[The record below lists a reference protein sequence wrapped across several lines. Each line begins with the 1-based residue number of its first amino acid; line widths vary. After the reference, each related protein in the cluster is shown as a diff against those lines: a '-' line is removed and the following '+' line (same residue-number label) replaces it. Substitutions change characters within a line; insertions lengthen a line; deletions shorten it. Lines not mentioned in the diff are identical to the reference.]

1 MYYIIASLM
10 KGLPIMRSN
19 KIKNT
24 DLFTQ
29 AANEHFQ
36 KHIRTQSK
44 QALMIIKNKV
54 DWGKLLE
61 PLSRKLSAEKA
72 NLAPAGRKPHD
83 LLVIVKCFLLQ
94 TIYNLSDPR
103 LEEEIADRRSFQ
115 IFLDLTSDDSI
126 PDETSIC
133 RYRELF
139 SRLGLDRLLFESFN
153 KQLANQ
159 NLIMGKGTIVDATLK
174 QAQANPSSDR
184 DKDATFTKRGKKT
197 IYGYKGHIG
206 IDTNTDIIHSL
217 EFTGAHIH
225 DTDKFDDLLIGSE
238 KRVHADKGYS
248 NRRRKKMLK
257 RQGIRCGILDKGYRN
272 RPLTKRQIKR
282 NKLLSAVRNAVER
295 PFAYMKQVL
304 NYQRCRYYDL
314 PRNRTQF
321 ILCAVVYNMRRM
333 LSLLT
338 T

>member
-1 MYYIIASLM
+1 
-10 KGLPIMRSN
+10 MRSN

-54 DWGKLLE
+54 NWDKLLE
-61 PLSRKLSAEKA
+61 PLEKKIAREKA
-72 NLAPAGRKPHD
+72 DLSPAGRKPHD

-153 KQLANQ
+153 KQLSAH
-159 NLIMGKGTIVDATLK
+159 NLIVGKGTIVDATLK
-174 QAQANPSSDR
+174 QAQATPASDR
-184 DKDATFTKRGKKT
+184 DKDATFTKRGGKT
-197 IYGYKGHIG
+197 TYGYKGHIG
-206 IDTNTDIIHSL
+206 VDTDTNIIHSL

-225 DTDKFDDLLIGSE
+225 DSDKFDDLLTGSE
-238 KRVHADKGYS
+238 RKVLADKGYA
-248 NRRRKKMLK
+248 NKQRKKMLQ
-257 RQGIRCGILDKGYRN
+257 RQGIRCGILDKGYRDT
-272 RPLTKRQIKR
+272 PLTKKQRKR

-304 NYQRCRYYDL
+304 NYQRCRYYSIA
-314 PRNRTQF
+314 RNRTQF

-333 LSLLT
+333 LSLSPT
-338 T
+338 